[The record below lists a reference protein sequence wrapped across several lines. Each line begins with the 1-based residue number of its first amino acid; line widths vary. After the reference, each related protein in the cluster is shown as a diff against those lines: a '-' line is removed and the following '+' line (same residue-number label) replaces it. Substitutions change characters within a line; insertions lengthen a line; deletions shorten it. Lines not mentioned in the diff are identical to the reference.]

1 MNEST
6 KINDILK
13 NSLFK
18 GIGQFLFP
26 TDFYSITNNMTLK
39 DVDHLLPYHSH
50 IEVSTTIE
58 VLEYLENQR
67 KQGNQI
73 FYDIYTEKE
82 KQMVAHHEAG
92 HVVLG
97 LKLDDANDVQKVTI
111 IP

>member
-50 IEVSTTIE
+50 IEVSTTLE

-82 KQMVAHHEAG
+82 QIHLKEKQDFSFSKEKRTH
-92 HVVLG
+92 L
-97 LKLDDANDVQKVTI
+97 LRL
-111 IP
+111 

>member
-13 NSLFK
+13 NPLFK

-67 KQGNQI
+67 KQGNQV
-73 FYDIYTEKE
+73 FYDIYTEKRKTNRSNKKKNRTFLFQRE
-82 KQMVAHHEAG
+82 KERTFC
-92 HVVLG
+92 
-97 LKLDDANDVQKVTI
+97 DY
-111 IP
+111 

>member
-50 IEVSTTIE
+50 IEVSTIIIIF
-58 VLEYLENQR
+58 R
-67 KQGNQI
+67 KSKKTGKSSI
-73 FYDIYTEKE
+73 
-82 KQMVAHHEAG
+82 
-92 HVVLG
+92 L
-97 LKLDDANDVQKVTI
+97 
-111 IP
+111 

>member
-39 DVDHLLPYHSH
+39 DVDYLLPYHSH
-50 IEVSTTIE
+50 IEASTTLE
-58 VLEYLENQR
+58 VLEYLE
-67 KQGNQI
+67 KQ
-73 FYDIYTEKE
+73 
-82 KQMVAHHEAG
+82 KQKRNMKKT
-92 HVVLG
+92 LWN
-97 LKLDDANDVQKVTI
+97 LKNGIKQVNL
-111 IP
+111 